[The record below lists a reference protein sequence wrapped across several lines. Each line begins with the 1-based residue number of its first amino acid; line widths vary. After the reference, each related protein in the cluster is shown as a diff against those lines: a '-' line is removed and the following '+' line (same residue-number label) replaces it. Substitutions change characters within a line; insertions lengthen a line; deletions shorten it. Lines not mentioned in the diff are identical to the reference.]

1 MENESCSF
9 RRAYYQPPKKEDLQ
23 MLTEGLMAFLD
34 QAAKEARTELPDR
47 NSSLFQS
54 GVLDSFTLVDF
65 VTLLEAECNIKID
78 DADLRPE
85 NFDTIAKVE
94 AFIGRMRGAE

>member
-1 MENESCSF
+1 MSF
-9 RRAYYQPPKKEDLQ
+9 LKK
-23 MLTEGLMAFLD
+23 
-34 QAAKEARTELPDR
+34 AAVEARTALPDR
-47 NSSLFQS
+47 DSSLFLS

-65 VTLLEAECNIKID
+65 VTVLECECSIRID

-94 AFIGRMRGAE
+94 AFLSRKRGAQ

>member
-1 MENESCSF
+1 MLPSEVMSF
-9 RRAYYQPPKKEDLQ
+9 LNK
-23 MLTEGLMAFLD
+23 
-34 QAAKEARTELPDR
+34 AAVEARTALPDR
-47 NSSLFQS
+47 DSSLFLS

-65 VTLLEAECNIKID
+65 VTVVESECNIKIA

-94 AFIGRMRGAE
+94 AFIGRMRSAQ

>member
-1 MENESCSF
+1 
-9 RRAYYQPPKKEDLQ
+9 
-23 MLTEGLMAFLD
+23 MLTEAVMAFLD

-65 VTLLEAECNIKID
+65 VTLLESECNIKID

-94 AFIGRMRGAE
+94 AFIRRTRGAQ